1 MSRNASAVI
10 PAWFGL
16 RTLAKALA
24 VVALIAGALMVDGP
38 RAV

>member
-10 PAWFGL
+10 PAWLGL

-24 VVALIAGALMVDGP
+24 VVALIAGTLMVDGP